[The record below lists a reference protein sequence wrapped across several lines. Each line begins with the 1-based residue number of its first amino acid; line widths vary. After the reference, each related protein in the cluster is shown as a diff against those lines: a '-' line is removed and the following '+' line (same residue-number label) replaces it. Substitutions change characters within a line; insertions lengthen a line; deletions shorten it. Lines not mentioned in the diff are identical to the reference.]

1 MVKNDTLIKVAEGTT
16 MNAYV
21 VWSDQPPE
29 KGIIVLQEAF
39 GVNDYIRRMADRFAA
54 QGFLAIAPEL
64 FHRTHP
70 GFEADYEKRE
80 GVAEA
85 MGAVTDE
92 GLTVDMQAAYDW
104 LLNELNPDGHGV
116 SITVAVIGFC
126 MGGRAAFLANTV
138 LHIAASTS
146 FYGGSIAPTLLDRA
160 KDLHG
165 PQLLV
170 WGGADAHILPEHRR
184 AVADALSAAGKP
196 YVEAT
201 FSEAGHGFAC
211 DARSAYH
218 APFSREAFALVDAF
232 FSDHLT

>member
-1 MVKNDTLIKVAEGTT
+1 MVKNDTLIKVADGTT

-21 VWSDQPPE
+21 AWSDQPPE

-92 GLTVDMQAAYDW
+92 GLTVDMQAAYGW
-104 LLNELNPDGHGV
+104 LSSQQVPKEK
-116 SITVAVIGFC
+116 VAVIGFC
-126 MGGRAAFLANTV
+126 MGGRAAFLANAT
-138 LHIAASTS
+138 LHVAVSAS

-170 WGGADAHILPEHRR
+170 WGGADAHIPPEHRR

-218 APFSREAFALVDAF
+218 APSSREAFALVDAF